1 MLKVKDVYKTV
12 LEEVICNLRKVLNES
27 VKSIKKVLKVLES
40 ARKSPP
46 AEDPHHAETNH
57 PTFNANKLTGCNKT
71 PVQNQR
77 RPQNRL
83 EYHKYL
89 QFYNTN
95 GIIVKI
101 STVIFTVKNNLMLQK
116 ITTK

>member
-1 MLKVKDVYKTV
+1 MLKVKDVYEKV
-12 LEEVICNLRKVLNES
+12 LKEVICNLQKVLNES

-40 ARKSPP
+40 VRKSPP

-57 PTFNANKLTGCNKT
+57 PTLNANKLTGWNKT
-71 PVQNQR
+71 RAQNQR
-77 RPQNRL
+77 RPQSRP

-95 GIIVKI
+95 RIIVKI
-101 STVIFTVKNNLMLQK
+101 SDIYCKK
-116 ITTK
+116 